1 MVPVLGL
8 VCVAFWSW
16 KCSHHVRS
24 LADLTAV
31 PVRAAVAPPRLVR
44 SSLSGLA
51 LMGHTDC
58 ANSKARRVPR

>member
-1 MVPVLGL
+1 MNIYGMMTAVCLYRDTNISARVL
-8 VCVAFWSW
+8 V
-16 KCSHHVRS
+16 
-24 LADLTAV
+24 LTAV